1 MLQRYNLYSKKLYVK
16 NSKGDASL
24 KPGLIWAG
32 YKVIQ
37 SSPPD
42 NYITR
47 GDIAM
52 KVGVSVT
59 AVQKHVNKLKSRFPR
74 RC

>member
-1 MLQRYNLYSKKLYVK
+1 M
-16 NSKGDASL
+16 G
-24 KPGLIWAG
+24 AG